1 MARQM
6 NVETRLGTLRK
17 AIERSSAF
25 QEKAKQISDEL
36 TAHYKGS
43 RTPQAKQ
50 AMAAA
55 RAAKKMAV
63 AFAKVSQI
71 SV

>member
-17 AIERSSAF
+17 AIEKSSAF
-25 QEKAKQISDEL
+25 QETAEQISDEL

-43 RTPQAKQ
+43 RTPQGKQ
-50 AMAAA
+50 ALAAA
-55 RAAKKMAV
+55 RAAKKMAA
-63 AFAKVSQI
+63 AFSRVSQI
-71 SV
+71 SL